1 MHKCTDEIVEKQ
13 VLRRLELCHRIGNGS
28 HGMVWKVIEKRT
40 RRAVAL
46 KKCFNVLGRARDA
59 QQIYREIMYL
69 QGLTGHDNII
79 KMQHVIR
86 ADNGQD
92 IYITFEYM
100 QTDMYAVIR
109 AAILTPIHTKYIVY
123 QLLKA
128 LKFVH
133 SAGVVHRDIK
143 PSNLLLNDECHLK
156 VCDFSRARALDLD
169 RLAAEAPLTDY
180 VGTRW
185 YRAIELLLGSMQYT
199 FAIDVWAV
207 GCVYAEMLLGRPVF
221 PGESTTD
228 QIVKILE
235 LVGRPSIHEIESVD
249 SAYASTLLE
258 MLPINRPVSFVE
270 MFPNVS
276 AEALNFLSQCLCYNP
291 KRGHRCSVIDGLR
304 HPLVAEF
311 HDADDEPSSTKI
323 CLGLNDKELSRAT
336 EYQQAISNAV
346 SKQKLTAR
354 QLERALM
361 ANPATAILME
371 NEETLPEPF

>member
-1 MHKCTDEIVEKQ
+1 
-13 VLRRLELCHRIGNGS
+13 
-28 HGMVWKVIEKRT
+28 
-40 RRAVAL
+40 
-46 KKCFNVLGRARDA
+46 
-59 QQIYREIMYL
+59 MYL

-109 AAILTPIHTKYIVY
+109 AAILTPIHTKSIVY

-185 YRAIELLLGSMQYT
+185 YRAIELLLGSMHYT

-221 PGESTTD
+221 PGESATD
-228 QIVKILE
+228 
-235 LVGRPSIHEIESVD
+235 
-249 SAYASTLLE
+249 AS
-258 MLPINRPVSFVE
+258 N
-270 MFPNVS
+270 
-276 AEALNFLSQCLCYNP
+276 
-291 KRGHRCSVIDGLR
+291 
-304 HPLVAEF
+304 
-311 HDADDEPSSTKI
+311 
-323 CLGLNDKELSRAT
+323 
-336 EYQQAISNAV
+336 
-346 SKQKLTAR
+346 
-354 QLERALM
+354 
-361 ANPATAILME
+361 
-371 NEETLPEPF
+371 